1 MAQSTC
7 MLLIEGVMPLGRYSV
22 GIKVSD
28 YIMGNPNPMSTIP
41 AKFLIDVI
49 PPNSCISRYEQN
61 NTL

>member
-49 PPNSCISRYEQN
+49 PPNSCISR
-61 NTL
+61 